1 MPATPPRTLF
11 SVDAVF
17 PKLMLMCTAVF
28 GGLVLAMGLL
38 LGLLVLLGRTSG
50 PATIFMWCCIA
61 VGITLMVVSRVLFG
75 RFIRGYVDPRTDASV
90 D

>member
-1 MPATPPRTLF
+1 MAAKPPRTLF

-17 PKLMLMCTAVF
+17 PKLMLMCTGAF
-28 GGLVLAMGLL
+28 GGLLLAMGLL
-38 LGLLVLLGRTSG
+38 LALLVATGRTSG
-50 PATIFMWCCIA
+50 PTTILMWCCIA

-75 RFIRGYVDPRTDASV
+75 RFIRGYLHPTDDTSV